1 MSSMTTVVVVTS
13 LVVVV
18 GSSEVALTSSEVTSA
33 TVVVGDGSGA
43 SVAVG
48 DVDELEQ
55 PTLLSAP
62 ASTTPNVIKERWGRF
77 KPTIF
82 SARCS

>member
-1 MSSMTTVVVVTS
+1 MSSTTVVAVTS

-18 GSSEVALTSSEVTSA
+18 GSSEEALTSSEVTSA

-55 PTLLSAP
+55 ATLLSAP
-62 ASTTPNVIKERWGRF
+62 ASTTPNAIRERWGRL